1 MEETVLRLI
10 RTADQLVHSSHYDAE
25 GVQRRL
31 KQVDSQSESFMLKM
45 DDRRR
50 NLAMAT
56 SFFSQAKSA
65 LGKLAEIERQVN
77 MEDSSTMADAYHV
90 ISTSI
95 VEATSSALHDG
106 RALLER
112 TGRGD
117 PGCKGIIDMVN
128 VNFFIETF
136 SILYLS
142 SLLNITA
149 RNN

>member
-50 NLAMAT
+50 NLTMAT

-117 PGCKGIIDMVN
+117 SGCKGIIDMV
-128 VNFFIETF
+128 
-136 SILYLS
+136 SISINLKYS
-142 SLLNITA
+142 AYS
-149 RNN
+149 